1 MGWQVNF
8 YGTQKDMNELCEFI
22 KKKGGIVI
30 YEDGQELTVYSEYEE
45 LIIGLMKHGK
55 EELVKKVFD
64 SMNEHFIKL
73 RDSDR
78 EDERKFF
85 PGKTA
90 EEMFLGDEY

>member
-1 MGWQVNF
+1 MG
-8 YGTQKDMNELCEFI
+8 
-22 KKKGGIVI
+22 KKNQLRKF
-30 YEDGQELTVYSEYEE
+30 
-45 LIIGLMKHGK
+45 
-55 EELVKKVFD
+55 FD

-90 EEMFLGDEY
+90 EEMFLGDEN